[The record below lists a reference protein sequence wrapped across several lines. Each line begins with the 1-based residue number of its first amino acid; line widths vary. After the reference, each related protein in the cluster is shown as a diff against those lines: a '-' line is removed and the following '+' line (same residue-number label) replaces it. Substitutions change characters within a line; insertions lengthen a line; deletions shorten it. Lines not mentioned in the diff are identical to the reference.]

1 MRRRLALVFVALAV
15 MLAVGFLVPLGRS
28 VKSQAELRTLTGA
41 QSDARGAATALAA
54 VVSTTGR
61 SPSLEDAAYIIGSF
75 ETENIVILL
84 PDDMKIGRGVP
95 DLDLRS
101 ISKDGS
107 SNWSFV
113 KPRTLTQN
121 SSPKVHLLKVNRI
134 SNADSSVSFKAL
146 MAASVKFF
154 SFRKV
159 SKLIAGDPSK
169 VP

>member
-1 MRRRLALVFVALAV
+1 MRKRLALVFVALAA

-28 VKSQAELRTLTGA
+28 VKSQAELRTLTEA

-84 PDDMKIGRGVP
+84 PDDMRIGRGVP

-107 SNWSFV
+107 IIADVEDGILAVVPINFD
-113 KPRTLTQN
+113 N
-121 SSPKVHLLKVNRI
+121 SSSAVIATYVK
-134 SNADSSVSFKAL
+134 DSEIVGVSEE
-146 MAASVKFF
+146 
-154 SFRKV
+154 
-159 SKLIAGDPSK
+159 
-169 VP
+169 